1 MSYPT
6 HLTSP
11 VEAITVRRGTF
22 WVPGDV
28 EQTPA
33 GTVQVGPMHVEW
45 EAAPNAAGA
54 PIVLI
59 HGGGGQGADWKTT
72 PDGRPGWADRLVRA
86 GHPVYVVD
94 RPGHGRS
101 PAHADVVGPVGPQ
114 GGYESTAFVFVPR
127 DAGGHAPWPWG
138 REAGDA
144 ELDQLVASAGS
155 LPADIAVGQRRD
167 ADRLLRLL
175 AEIGPAVLVAHS
187 AGAPAAWLAAMARPD
202 LVSGIVA
209 VEPMGPP
216 FAEIPGIGALA
227 HGLTAAEPPAG
238 IEAALAS
245 LARVPV
251 AVVTGEASV
260 FVPAGHSVADYLAE
274 HGSAVTRIDLPAL
287 GIAGNGH
294 GLFFEANSDET
305 LAPVREW
312 IAKLAS

>member
-11 VEAITVRRGTF
+11 AEAITVRRGTF
-22 WVPGDV
+22 WVPG
-28 EQTPA
+28 EIERTPT
-33 GTVQVGPMHVEW
+33 GTVQLGPMHVEW
-45 EAAPNAAGA
+45 EALPDAAGA

-59 HGGGGQGADWKTT
+59 HGGGGQGSDWKTT

-101 PAHADVVGPVGPQ
+101 PAHPEVVGPIGPQ
-114 GGYESTAFVFVPR
+114 GGYESTAFVFVPEE
-127 DAGGHAPWPWG
+127 AGAHTRWPWG
-138 REAGDA
+138 RRPGDA

-167 ADRLLRLL
+167 AERLLRLL
-175 AEIGPAVLVAHS
+175 AEIGPAILVAHS
-187 AGAPAAWLAAMARPD
+187 AGAPAAWLAAMARPE

-216 FAEIPGIGALA
+216 FAEIPGIGSLV

-238 IEAALAS
+238 IDAALAG
-245 LARVPV
+245 LARVPI
-251 AVVTGEASV
+251 AVVTGETSV
-260 FVPAGHSVADYLAE
+260 FVPAARAVADYLVE
-274 HGSAVTRIDLPAL
+274 HGASVDRIDLPAI

-294 GLFFEANSDET
+294 GLFFEGNSDET
-305 LAPVREW
+305 LAPIREW
-312 IAKLAS
+312 IAALGA